1 VMPAEAAI
9 GFRHLPDCVYKVQ
22 NGNGPSAGG
31 KRWSRIPGVYQW
43 GLIRGVNVGEV
54 PSFPVPPASGSHV
67 GDKRSHAE

>member
-1 VMPAEAAI
+1 VMPAEPRSVSGI
-9 GFRHLPDCVYKVQ
+9 CRTVYKVQ

-31 KRWSRIPGVYQW
+31 KRWSRIPGVYHW

-67 GDKRSHAE
+67 GDKRRHAE